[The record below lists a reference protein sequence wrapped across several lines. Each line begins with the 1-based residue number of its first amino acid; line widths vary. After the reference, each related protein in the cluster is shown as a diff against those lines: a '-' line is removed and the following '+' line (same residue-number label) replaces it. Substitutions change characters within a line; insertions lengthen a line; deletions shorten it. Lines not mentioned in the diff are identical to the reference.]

1 MSDVK
6 ERREVVKEVP
16 HAVLYNDGTIRI
28 DGVRFSYPHIGT
40 PYQGKEGKPR
50 YGVVGLM
57 PKGRE
62 YRAAKDLI
70 REEIMRII
78 KEQNRGKDIAAKNKF
93 IRDGDESGREEY
105 EGMFEIHTGEN
116 PPRRPTARSKIRDP
130 KTGRPKRLTPEE
142 ADQVFYPGCWGN
154 ILIRPW
160 WQNNEY
166 GKKVNANLIAVQ
178 FVRDDESFGQGRVS
192 EDDVDEAF
200 DEFADD
206 ESGYDDSLDDD
217 DEL

>member
-1 MSDVK
+1 MSDVQ
-6 ERREVVKEVP
+6 ERREVVKDVGK
-16 HAVLYNDGTIRI
+16 AVLYSDGTIRI
-28 DGVRFSYPHIGT
+28 NEVRASYPHIGT

-57 PKGRE
+57 PKGKA

-70 REEIMRII
+70 RDEINRIVR
-78 KEQNRGKDIAAKNKF
+78 EQNKGKDIAGKNKF

-105 EGMFEIHTGEN
+105 EGMFEIHAGEN
-116 PPRRPTARSKIRDP
+116 PPRRPSARSNVRDP
-130 KTGRPKRLTPEE
+130 KTGKPKVLSPAE
-142 ADQVFYPGCWGN
+142 ADEMIFPGCWVN

-178 FVRDDESFGQGRVS
+178 YVRSDESFGQGRVS
-192 EDDVDEAF
+192 EDDIDQTF

-206 ESGYDDSLDDD
+206 ESGYDDELSDD